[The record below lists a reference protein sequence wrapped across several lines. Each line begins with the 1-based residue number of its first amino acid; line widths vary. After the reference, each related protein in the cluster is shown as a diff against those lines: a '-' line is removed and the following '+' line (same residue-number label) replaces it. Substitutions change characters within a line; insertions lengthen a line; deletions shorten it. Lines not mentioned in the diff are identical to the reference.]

1 MMRFDPESK
10 PESPGWR
17 RQLYE
22 VIFETETGWGKRFDV
37 LLLVLVAL
45 NVVTISLETVESINS
60 VYRRELYVL
69 EWAFTIL
76 FSLEYLLRLVCVQ
89 RPGHYIFSVVGL
101 IDLVS
106 VLPTYLVGVLG
117 VNAASL
123 KTFRA
128 LRLLRVFRVFQM
140 RAFVR
145 EGDALLTALQS
156 SAKKITV
163 FTVVVVLVALVAG
176 SIMFF
181 VEGGTAQSQFSSIP
195 RSVYWAIV
203 TMTTV
208 GYGDISPQT
217 ALGQGL
223 ASVLM
228 VLGYGILA
236 VPTGIVTAEMVR
248 GEGSGRSEGVS
259 CPSCEGMNPAS
270 ARYCQHCGHALGPQL
285 EPPRA

>member
-1 MMRFDPESK
+1 MFRFDPESK

-22 VIFETETGWGKRFDV
+22 VIFETDTGWGRRFDV

-45 NVVTISLETVESINS
+45 NIVTISLETVKS
-60 VYRRELYVL
+60 VSSTYADELYAL

-76 FSLEYLLRLVCVQ
+76 FSIEYLLRLVCVQ
-89 RPGHYIFSVVGL
+89 RPAHYVLSVVGL
-101 IDLVS
+101 IDLIS

-123 KTFRA
+123 KAFRA
-128 LRLLRVFRVFQM
+128 LRLMRVFRVFQM

-145 EGDALLTALQS
+145 EGDALLGALRS
-156 SAKKITV
+156 SAQKITV
-163 FTVVVVLVALVAG
+163 FTVVVVLIALVAG
-176 SIMFF
+176 AIMFF
-181 VEGGTAQSQFSSIP
+181 VEGSEPGSQFSSIP

-217 ALGQGL
+217 PLGQGL
-223 ASVLM
+223 ASLLM
-228 VLGYGILA
+228 VLGYGIIA

-248 GEGSGRSEGVS
+248 SEDTVPAPAPCPNCHHPNSGT
-259 CPSCEGMNPAS
+259 
-270 ARYCQHCGHALGPQL
+270 ARFCQACGHALSPRID
-285 EPPRA
+285 PPRA